1 MIQMKKNIQILKKE
15 RVNKRK
21 YQHKLNNLFY
31 NVLIMNID
39 RCFFNR
45 YFDLMSNVEYI
56 DNKMLVT
63 ETVFDMIEVEI
74 EIIEDKIE
82 KLFKK
87 NIDYNQNI
95 KLIYDLL
102 FGESYMI
109 HFWFFP
115 LALELSEN
123 KINKSGSIEYIKD
136 LTGPGSINLIDV
148 FNLFLNIKTDVNVDN
163 NLINY
168 NNKIDEL
175 TELLLHINKGIYK
188 HSLEQLTVE
197 SFPEYKFNSEQF
209 LIYIQKRINSIIN

>member
-1 MIQMKKNIQILKKE
+1 
-15 RVNKRK
+15 
-21 YQHKLNNLFY
+21 
-31 NVLIMNID
+31 MNID

-45 YFDLMSNVEYI
+45 YFDLMSNVEYV

-63 ETVFDMIEVEI
+63 ETIFDMIEVEI

-87 NIDYNQNI
+87 NINYNQNI
-95 KLIYDLL
+95 KSTYDLL

-115 LALELSEN
+115 NLSKDE
-123 KINKSGSIEYIKD
+123 IDKSESIEYIKD
-136 LTGPGSINLIDV
+136 LTGSINLIKV
-148 FNLFLNIKTDVNVDN
+148 FDIFLKKKIDLNIDN

-175 TELLLHINKGIYK
+175 TELLLHINKGICK
-188 HSLEQLTVE
+188 HNIEQLTVD

-209 LIYIQKRINSIIN
+209 LIYIQKRINFIIN

>member
-1 MIQMKKNIQILKKE
+1 
-15 RVNKRK
+15 
-21 YQHKLNNLFY
+21 
-31 NVLIMNID
+31 MNID

-45 YFDLMSNVEYI
+45 YFDLMSKVEYV

-63 ETVFDMIEVEI
+63 ETMFDMIEVEI

-95 KLIYDLL
+95 KSTYDLL

-115 LALELSEN
+115 LKADED
-123 KINKSGSIEYIKD
+123 KINKSGSIEYIKN
-136 LTGPGSINLIDV
+136 LTNSINLIEV
-148 FNLFLNIKTDVNVDN
+148 FDLFLNKKTDINCDN
-163 NLINY
+163 NLII

-188 HSLEQLTVE
+188 HSLEQLTVD

>member
-1 MIQMKKNIQILKKE
+1 
-15 RVNKRK
+15 
-21 YQHKLNNLFY
+21 
-31 NVLIMNID
+31 MNID
-39 RCFFNR
+39 RYFFNR
-45 YFDLMSNVEYI
+45 YFDLMSNVKYV

-63 ETVFDMIEVEI
+63 ETMFDMIEVEI

-95 KLIYDLL
+95 KSTYDLL

-115 LALELSEN
+115 LKADED

-136 LTGPGSINLIDV
+136 LTSSINLIEV
-148 FNLFLNIKTDVNVDN
+148 FDIFLKKKTDLNIDY

-175 TELLLHINKGIYK
+175 TELLLHINKGICK
-188 HSLEQLTVE
+188 HSLEQVTVD
-197 SFPEYKFNSEQF
+197 SFPEYKVNSELF

>member
-1 MIQMKKNIQILKKE
+1 
-15 RVNKRK
+15 
-21 YQHKLNNLFY
+21 
-31 NVLIMNID
+31 MNID

-45 YFDLMSNVEYI
+45 YFDLISNVEYV

-123 KINKSGSIEYIKD
+123 KIDKSGSIQYIKD
-136 LTGPGSINLIDV
+136 LTGPINLIDV
-148 FNLFLNIKTDVNVDN
+148 FNIFLNKKIDLNIDN
-163 NLINY
+163 NFINY

-188 HSLEQLTVE
+188 HSLEQLTVD

>member
-1 MIQMKKNIQILKKE
+1 
-15 RVNKRK
+15 
-21 YQHKLNNLFY
+21 
-31 NVLIMNID
+31 MNID

-45 YFDLMSNVEYI
+45 YFDLMSNVEYV

-63 ETVFDMIEVEI
+63 ETMFDIIEVEI
-74 EIIEDKIE
+74 EIIEDKIK

-87 NIDYNQNI
+87 NINYNQNI
-95 KLIYDLL
+95 KSIYDLL
-102 FGESYMI
+102 FGESYLI

-115 LALELSEN
+115 LQDDEN

-136 LTGPGSINLIDV
+136 LTRQKGKASLNLSEGSINFIDV

>member
-1 MIQMKKNIQILKKE
+1 
-15 RVNKRK
+15 
-21 YQHKLNNLFY
+21 
-31 NVLIMNID
+31 
-39 RCFFNR
+39 
-45 YFDLMSNVEYI
+45 MSNVEYV

-87 NIDYNQNI
+87 YIDYNQDI
-95 KLIYDLL
+95 KSTYDLL
-102 FGESYMI
+102 FGELYMI

-115 LALELSEN
+115 LASDLSEN
-123 KINKSGSIEYIKD
+123 KIDKSGSIQYIKD
-136 LTGPGSINLIDV
+136 LTNSINLIDV
-148 FNLFLNIKTDVNVDN
+148 FDIFLKKKTDLNIDN

-175 TELLLHINKGIYK
+175 TELLSHINKGICK
-188 HSLEQLTVE
+188 HNLEQLTVDL
-197 SFPEYKFNSEQF
+197 FPEYKFNSEQF

>member
-1 MIQMKKNIQILKKE
+1 
-15 RVNKRK
+15 
-21 YQHKLNNLFY
+21 
-31 NVLIMNID
+31 MNID

-45 YFDLMSNVEYI
+45 YFDLMSNVEYV

-63 ETVFDMIEVEI
+63 ETIFDMIEVEI

-95 KLIYDLL
+95 KPTYDLL
-102 FGESYMI
+102 FGESYLI

-115 LALELSEN
+115 VKDNEN
-123 KINKSGSIEYIKD
+123 KIDKSGSIEYIKN
-136 LTGPGSINLIDV
+136 LTDSINLIDV
-148 FNLFLNIKTDVNVDN
+148 FDIFLKKKTDLNIDY

-175 TELLLHINKGIYK
+175 TKLLLHINKGICK
-188 HSLEQLTVE
+188 HSLEQLTVD
-197 SFPEYKFNSEQF
+197 SFPEYKINSELF

>member
-1 MIQMKKNIQILKKE
+1 
-15 RVNKRK
+15 
-21 YQHKLNNLFY
+21 
-31 NVLIMNID
+31 MNID

-45 YFDLMSNVEYI
+45 YFDLMSNVEYV

-63 ETVFDMIEVEI
+63 ETIFDMIEVEI

-95 KLIYDLL
+95 KLTYDLL

-115 LALELSEN
+115 LKDDEN
-123 KINKSGSIEYIKD
+123 KIDKSRSIEYIKD
-136 LTGPGSINLIDV
+136 LTCSINLIEV
-148 FNLFLNIKTDVNVDN
+148 FDIFLKKKTDLNIDN

-175 TELLLHINKGIYK
+175 TELLLHINKGISK
-188 HSLEQLTVE
+188 HSLEQLTVD

>member
-1 MIQMKKNIQILKKE
+1 
-15 RVNKRK
+15 
-21 YQHKLNNLFY
+21 
-31 NVLIMNID
+31 MNID

-45 YFDLMSNVEYI
+45 YFDLMSNVEYV

-63 ETVFDMIEVEI
+63 ETIFDMIEVEI

-95 KLIYDLL
+95 KPTYDLL

-115 LALELSEN
+115 LKDDED
-123 KINKSGSIEYIKD
+123 KINKSGSIEYIKN
-136 LTGPGSINLIDV
+136 LTGSINLIEV
-148 FNLFLNIKTDVNVDN
+148 FNIFLNKKTDINYDN
-163 NLINY
+163 NLII

-175 TELLLHINKGIYK
+175 TKLLLHINKGIYK
-188 HSLEQLTVE
+188 HSLDQLTVD
-197 SFPEYKFNSEQF
+197 SFPEYKFNSEQL

>member
-1 MIQMKKNIQILKKE
+1 
-15 RVNKRK
+15 
-21 YQHKLNNLFY
+21 
-31 NVLIMNID
+31 MNID

-45 YFDLMSNVEYI
+45 YFDLMSNVEYV

-95 KLIYDLL
+95 KSTYDLL
-102 FGESYMI
+102 FGELYMI
-109 HFWFFP
+109 HYWFFP
-115 LALELSEN
+115 ILSED
-123 KINKSGSIEYIKD
+123 KINKSGSIEYIKN
-136 LTGPGSINLIDV
+136 LTNSINLIEV
-148 FNLFLNIKTDVNVDN
+148 FNLFLNKKTDINCDN
-163 NLINY
+163 NLII

-188 HSLEQLTVE
+188 HSLEQLTVD
-197 SFPEYKFNSEQF
+197 SFPEYKFNSEQL